1 MQLPPL
7 ADAMY
12 STWWAFV
19 NNLAQARNPDGTY
32 AVNVA
37 QAQSIASV
45 VYPEYQG
52 TVAPYNPIGLSQLF
66 STARKIGNATTSLS
80 GASGG
85 APIDTSMIA
94 EAPWSRSP
102 AEQAAMP
109 MWQARVTMTY
119 TDPAGVQQQGISVV
133 NITQVL
139 PSSVASLQAQMTL
152 RVGDQ
157 LSAPP
162 GTGTPRT
169 GALDSIDSITLLAV

>member
-1 MQLPPL
+1 MDLPTQ

-12 STWWAFV
+12 KTWWAFV
-19 NNLAQARNPDGTY
+19 NNLANARDDQGKY

-37 QAQSIASV
+37 QAQAIASEV
-45 VYPEYQG
+45 FPSFEG
-52 TVAPYNPIGLSQLF
+52 TAAPYNPIGLSQLF
-66 STARKIGNATTSLS
+66 SVARKIGNAS
-80 GASGG
+80 GAVAAAPGG
-85 APIDTSMIA
+85 APIDASMVA

-119 TDPAGVQQQGISVV
+119 TDAAGVQQEGISVV

-139 PSSVASLQAQMTL
+139 PSSVASLQAQMFL
-152 RVGDQ
+152 RIVDQ
-157 LSAPP
+157 LAAPP

-169 GALDSIDSITLLAV
+169 GTLDSVDSITILAV